1 MKHGWIGWSQYFKE
15 YGRTIDVLPNRDSYT
30 GEIYKD
36 AKINVHDLIN
46 YISIYEQIEKASTDV
61 KAYEI
66 NPSHCV
72 SRSKRNINADTIK
85 ILCDSIEAICKNPD
99 KNFIDTLSQG
109 ERFIFLKIICGTVAA
124 NRQVSR
130 AELLYLKEMALKYEV
145 SGESLANMIK
155 SADRKTLIMQ
165 ARMITDRAKALTL
178 IKDMCMVSNIDN
190 NLDDHEIDYILDIAE
205 AMNIEPDRVKDINNV
220 VNEYLAV
227 SQKACVLL
235 EQEHWT

>member
-1 MKHGWIGWSQYFKE
+1 MFY
-15 YGRTIDVLPNRDSYT
+15 
-30 GEIYKD
+30 
-36 AKINVHDLIN
+36 
-46 YISIYEQIEKASTDV
+46 
-61 KAYEI
+61 
-66 NPSHCV
+66 
-72 SRSKRNINADTIK
+72 
-85 ILCDSIEAICKNPD
+85 PD

-130 AELLYLKEMALKYEV
+130 AELLYLKEIALKYEV
-145 SGESLANMIK
+145 SGESLATMIK
-155 SADRKTLIMQ
+155 SADRKTLVMQ
-165 ARMITDRAKALTL
+165 ARMIDERPKALML

-190 NLDDHEIDYILDIAE
+190 SLDDSEIDYILDIAE

-227 SQKACVLL
+227 SQKACILL

>member
-1 MKHGWIGWSQYFKE
+1 MFY
-15 YGRTIDVLPNRDSYT
+15 
-30 GEIYKD
+30 
-36 AKINVHDLIN
+36 
-46 YISIYEQIEKASTDV
+46 
-61 KAYEI
+61 
-66 NPSHCV
+66 
-72 SRSKRNINADTIK
+72 
-85 ILCDSIEAICKNPD
+85 PD

-165 ARMITDRAKALTL
+165 ARMITDRAKALML

-190 NLDDHEIDYILDIAE
+190 SLEDSEIDYILDIAE
-205 AMNIEPDRVKDINNV
+205 AMGIEPDRVKDINNV

-227 SQKACVLL
+227 SQKACILL

>member
-1 MKHGWIGWSQYFKE
+1 MFY
-15 YGRTIDVLPNRDSYT
+15 
-30 GEIYKD
+30 
-36 AKINVHDLIN
+36 
-46 YISIYEQIEKASTDV
+46 
-61 KAYEI
+61 
-66 NPSHCV
+66 
-72 SRSKRNINADTIK
+72 
-85 ILCDSIEAICKNPD
+85 PD

-165 ARMITDRAKALTL
+165 ARMITDRSKALTL

>member
-1 MKHGWIGWSQYFKE
+1 MFY
-15 YGRTIDVLPNRDSYT
+15 
-30 GEIYKD
+30 
-36 AKINVHDLIN
+36 
-46 YISIYEQIEKASTDV
+46 
-61 KAYEI
+61 
-66 NPSHCV
+66 
-72 SRSKRNINADTIK
+72 
-85 ILCDSIEAICKNPD
+85 PD

-155 SADRKTLIMQ
+155 SADRKTLVMQ
-165 ARMITDRAKALTL
+165 ARMITDRSKALTL

-190 NLDDHEIDYILDIAE
+190 TLDDHEIDYILDIAE

>member
-1 MKHGWIGWSQYFKE
+1 MFY
-15 YGRTIDVLPNRDSYT
+15 
-30 GEIYKD
+30 
-36 AKINVHDLIN
+36 
-46 YISIYEQIEKASTDV
+46 
-61 KAYEI
+61 
-66 NPSHCV
+66 
-72 SRSKRNINADTIK
+72 
-85 ILCDSIEAICKNPD
+85 PD

-165 ARMITDRAKALTL
+165 ARMITDRSKALTL

-205 AMNIEPDRVKDINNV
+205 AMNIEPERVKDINNV

>member
-1 MKHGWIGWSQYFKE
+1 MFY
-15 YGRTIDVLPNRDSYT
+15 
-30 GEIYKD
+30 
-36 AKINVHDLIN
+36 
-46 YISIYEQIEKASTDV
+46 
-61 KAYEI
+61 
-66 NPSHCV
+66 
-72 SRSKRNINADTIK
+72 
-85 ILCDSIEAICKNPD
+85 PD

-155 SADRKTLIMQ
+155 SADRKTLVMQ

>member
-1 MKHGWIGWSQYFKE
+1 MFY
-15 YGRTIDVLPNRDSYT
+15 
-30 GEIYKD
+30 
-36 AKINVHDLIN
+36 
-46 YISIYEQIEKASTDV
+46 
-61 KAYEI
+61 
-66 NPSHCV
+66 
-72 SRSKRNINADTIK
+72 
-85 ILCDSIEAICKNPD
+85 PD

-145 SGESLANMIK
+145 SGESLATMIK
-155 SADRKTLIMQ
+155 SADRKTLVMQ
-165 ARMITDRAKALTL
+165 ARMIDERPKALML

-190 NLDDHEIDYILDIAE
+190 SLDDSEIDYILDIAE

-227 SQKACVLL
+227 SQKACILL

>member
-1 MKHGWIGWSQYFKE
+1 MFY
-15 YGRTIDVLPNRDSYT
+15 
-30 GEIYKD
+30 
-36 AKINVHDLIN
+36 
-46 YISIYEQIEKASTDV
+46 
-61 KAYEI
+61 
-66 NPSHCV
+66 
-72 SRSKRNINADTIK
+72 
-85 ILCDSIEAICKNPD
+85 PD

-165 ARMITDRAKALTL
+165 ARMIDERSKALML

-190 NLDDHEIDYILDIAE
+190 TLDDHEIDYILDIAE

>member
-1 MKHGWIGWSQYFKE
+1 MFY
-15 YGRTIDVLPNRDSYT
+15 
-30 GEIYKD
+30 
-36 AKINVHDLIN
+36 
-46 YISIYEQIEKASTDV
+46 
-61 KAYEI
+61 
-66 NPSHCV
+66 
-72 SRSKRNINADTIK
+72 
-85 ILCDSIEAICKNPD
+85 PD

-190 NLDDHEIDYILDIAE
+190 TLDDHEIDYILDIAE
-205 AMNIEPDRVKDINNV
+205 AMNIEPERVKDINNV

>member
-1 MKHGWIGWSQYFKE
+1 MFY
-15 YGRTIDVLPNRDSYT
+15 
-30 GEIYKD
+30 
-36 AKINVHDLIN
+36 
-46 YISIYEQIEKASTDV
+46 
-61 KAYEI
+61 
-66 NPSHCV
+66 
-72 SRSKRNINADTIK
+72 
-85 ILCDSIEAICKNPD
+85 PD

-165 ARMITDRAKALTL
+165 ARMITDRAKALML

-190 NLDDHEIDYILDIAE
+190 SLEDSEIDYILDIAE
-205 AMNIEPDRVKDINNV
+205 AMGIEPDRVKDINNV
-220 VNEYLAV
+220 VNEYLAI
-227 SQKACVLL
+227 SQKACILL